1 MRLYIAADHA
11 GFALKEALVP
21 FLRDDLHYE
30 VEDCGAFEMDPAD
43 DYPEIMAAAA
53 AHVLADLAGGIE
65 SRAIIFGKSG
75 QGEAMVA
82 NRFPN
87 VRAALYYGGT
97 LDIIR
102 LSREHNDANVLSL
115 GAGFL
120 TVDEAKEAI
129 RLWSETAFSGEERHQ
144 YRIEKMEEA
153 AEDAIQR
160 IEEAGEAAAESK

>member
-21 FLRDDLHYE
+21 YLRDELQYE
-30 VEDCGAFEMDPAD
+30 VEDCGAFELNPKD
-43 DYPEIMAAAA
+43 DYPAIMAAAA
-53 AHVLADLAGGIE
+53 AHVLEDMVGGIE

-87 VRAALYYGGT
+87 VRAALYYGGN

-120 TVDEAKEAI
+120 TLEEAQEAI
-129 RLWSETAFSGEERHQ
+129 RLWSETVFSGDERHQ
-144 YRIEKMEEA
+144 YRIEKIEEA
-153 AEDAIQR
+153 AEDAIQHV
-160 IEEAGEAAAESK
+160 EEKGEAAESK